1 MSSESK
7 ILIDIAEFFYRIKA
21 MNFHVARDGEI
32 IGEFDEQVFR
42 DKVFR
47 GEVRRDDFYWTE
59 GMTEWQSVVQY
70 RAGART
76 QVIRREPPAGKT
88 DS

>member
-1 MSSESK
+1 
-7 ILIDIAEFFYRIKA
+7 
-21 MNFHVARDGEI
+21 MNFHVARGGEI
-32 IGEFDEQVFR
+32 IGEFNEQVFR

-59 GMTEWQSVVQY
+59 GMTEWQSVAQY

-76 QVIRREPPAGKT
+76 QVIRQSAPET
-88 DS
+88 

>member
-1 MSSESK
+1 
-7 ILIDIAEFFYRIKA
+7 
-21 MNFHVARDGEI
+21 MNFHVARDGQV
-32 IGEFDEQVFR
+32 IGEFNEQVFR

-59 GMTEWQSVVQY
+59 GMTEWETVARS

-76 QVIRREPPAGKT
+76 QVIRRERPKGKSE
-88 DS
+88 D